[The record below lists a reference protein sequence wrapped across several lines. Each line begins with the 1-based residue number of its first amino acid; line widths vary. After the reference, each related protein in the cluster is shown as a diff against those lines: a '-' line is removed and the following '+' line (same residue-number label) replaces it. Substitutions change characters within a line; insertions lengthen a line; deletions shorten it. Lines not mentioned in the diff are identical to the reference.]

1 MTPDQIFSQAYNYQV
16 ACMFKRAID
25 LYKGIISESNNSD
38 DPITQYLVHHNLGLC
53 YRSTREFNNAIY
65 HFKKAI
71 SLKPYRPQSW
81 ADMGETYYYTGD
93 YFQGHKFQ
101 EWKYGDLTQE
111 KRLDWDDPYVRSAV
125 LTRALGQCPDIVFP
139 SDDELVEIYKNTLGK
154 VKGTVINVRA
164 AQGLDDVVYASY
176 FVKELLKY
184 EPKKIIL
191 STRVEVLRLFY
202 DLDEKISVRYEIPTP
217 DEYDYFVPSTAL
229 PKLMLDTSTAKKPWL
244 QPRAFDVAFARATI
258 NNNINM
264 QRHQHQH
271 SDRLVGIVWRAEN
284 KNPVDYLRSF
294 TLDDFLYALNVTR
307 GSRAECDSVGI
318 MLSLQIDAKPDEVE
332 LMAKHGIINIGKY
345 IHDLYAMSS
354 FMQALDHVI
363 TTDTVSTHVAG
374 ASGTPCTILTP
385 RCMSDFRWGRTDDTK
400 VYDGLNIVEFNKKLS
415 FCEI

>member
-1 MTPDQIFSQAYNYQV
+1 
-16 ACMFKRAID
+16 MFKRAID
-25 LYKGIISESNNSD
+25 LYKGIVSESNNSD
-38 DPITQYLVHHNLGLC
+38 DSITQYLVHHNLGLC

-71 SLKPYRPQSW
+71 ALKPYRPQSW
-81 ADMGETYYYTGD
+81 ADMGETYCYAGD

-101 EWKYGDLTQE
+101 EWKYSDLTQE

-125 LTRALGQCPDIVFP
+125 LTRADGQCPNIVFP
-139 SDDELVEIYKNTLGK
+139 SDDELVEIYKNILDK
-154 VKGTVINVRA
+154 VKGAVINVRA
-164 AQGLDDVVYASY
+164 VQGLDDVVYASY

-184 EPKKIIL
+184 EPAKIIL
-191 STRVEVLRLFY
+191 STRLEVLRLFY
-202 DLDEKISVRYEIPTP
+202 DLDEKIIVQDEIPTP

-264 QRHQHQH
+264 QCHQH

-294 TLDDFLYALNVTR
+294 ALDDFLYALNVTR
-307 GSRAECDSVGI
+307 DARGEQDSGNVV
-318 MLSLQIDAKPDEVE
+318 LSLQIDAKPDEIE
-332 LMAKHGIINIGKY
+332 LLKQHNIVNLGTY

-354 FMQALDHVI
+354 FMRSLNHVI

-374 ASGTPCTILTP
+374 ASGTPCTILTS

-400 VYDGLNIVEFNKKLS
+400 VYDGLNIVEFNKKVKL
-415 FCEI
+415 F